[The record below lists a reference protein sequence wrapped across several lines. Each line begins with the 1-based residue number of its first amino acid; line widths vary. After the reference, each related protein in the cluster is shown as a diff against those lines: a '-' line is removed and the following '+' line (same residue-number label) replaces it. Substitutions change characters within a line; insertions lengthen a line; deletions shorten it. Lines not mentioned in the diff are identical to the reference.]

1 MPALALFGLGHG
13 AAITTAFTAAGAVI
27 PRRAHSSGFG
37 FLSGASLIASAV
49 SPVMSGLLAARSIRL
64 VFVFGVAGLGL
75 LAIVVR
81 RVMVQRGL
89 TMEAAPAVDE
99 T

>member
-1 MPALALFGLGHG
+1 
-13 AAITTAFTAAGAVI
+13 VI

-37 FLSGASLIASAV
+37 FLSGASLIASAL

-64 VFVFGVAGLGL
+64 VFVFGVAALGL
-75 LAIVVR
+75 LALVVR
-81 RVMVQRGL
+81 RVMVQRDL
-89 TMEAAPAVDE
+89 TMESAPAVDE